1 MNGVVSVS
9 HSLAIRGGEPSVV
22 NDPDSEV
29 FRWPVIDGSAEA
41 RVLDVLRGHNFEGSG
56 DVAAFEREFA
66 DYCGV
71 EYAVGQANGTSA
83 MLAALWAV
91 GVRRGTEV
99 IVPATTYWASAMP
112 ARALGA
118 RVVFADIQPATLN
131 IDPADVAR
139 KITDRTR
146 AIVPVHLLGYP
157 ADMAELRDLADASG
171 VAIVEDAAHAHGS
184 TYHGMRTGAL
194 ADVAA
199 FSFHGKPIAAA
210 EGGIVVTRHREIFER
225 VLAWGQNFRLN
236 SSEVS
241 DPALLQF
248 AGLPMGGVTSRL
260 HPVTAALARE
270 QLAHLDERI
279 EEVEHAMQY
288 FWDGLAGISFLLAR
302 RPPNS
307 DRTMGAW
314 YQPHGIYLTEAAQG
328 LSVNGFMRAIR
339 AEGFPSQMR
348 NIIREPLH
356 LNPLFSVDVLDE
368 ERWATAEVPPT
379 ASRLPNA
386 ERARA
391 FSVPPFKRFDKA
403 VIDRYIDM
411 YRKVADACE
420 ELGSDH
426 PGDGGLEAAGKR
438 RDE

>member
-1 MNGVVSVS
+1 MS
-9 HSLAIRGGEPSVV
+9 HSLAIRGGEPSVAT
-22 NDPDSEV
+22 DSDSEV
-29 FRWPVIDGSAEA
+29 FRWPVIDGAAES
-41 RVLDVLRGHNFEGSG
+41 RVLDVLHSHDFEGRG

-66 DYCGV
+66 GYCGA

-83 MLAALWAV
+83 ILAALWAV

-99 IVPATTYWASAMP
+99 IVPTTTYWASAMP

-118 RVVFADIQPATLN
+118 RVIFADIQPTTLN

-157 ADMAELRDLADASG
+157 ADMAELRSLADSNG

-184 TYHGMRTGAL
+184 TYHGVRTGGL

-236 SSEVS
+236 PSEVS
-241 DPALLQF
+241 DPSLLRF

-260 HPVTAALARE
+260 HPIAAALARE
-270 QLAHLDERI
+270 QLKHLDERI
-279 EEVEHAMQY
+279 DEVERAMQY
-288 FWDGLAGISFLLAR
+288 FWDGLAGIPFLHAR
-302 RPPNS
+302 RPPNG

-356 LNPLFSVDVLDE
+356 LHPLFSVDVLDE
-368 ERWATAEVPPT
+368 ERWATAEAPPAT
-379 ASRLPNA
+379 SSLPNA

-391 FSVPPFKRFDKA
+391 FSVPPFKRFDKT
-403 VIDRYIDM
+403 VIDGYIQL
-411 YRKVADACE
+411 YRKVADAYE
-420 ELGSDH
+420 ELRSDD
-426 PGDGGLEAAGKR
+426 PGDVDL
-438 RDE
+438 